1 MKRSIVLHY
10 NIALII
16 LVVLSA
22 SALAQQRPV
31 SGIVL
36 ENLTN
41 TPLDGATISVK
52 NNKGSAITK
61 ADGRFEIKVP
71 QGKVVLNITFVGY
84 QAKTVTLAD
93 NAASVEVR
101 LNRSSNSQLND
112 VVIVGV
118 QAQSKRT
125 TTSAISTVLS
135 KDIQNLPAPS
145 VDQLLQGRVAG
156 LNVQV
161 TSGEPG
167 VAPTIVVRGNSKINT
182 SIGNDP
188 NIAQARALS
197 GPLYVIDGIPTNPD
211 DISNNIDATGT
222 NFLAGININ
231 DIESVDVQKD
241 AAATAAW
248 GSRGANGVIYIKT
261 KRGHSRYSWISCKR
275 LWRSNAAS
283 RSCYKRQRALRRGG
297 RK

>member
-93 NAASVEVR
+93 KRGECRGKIKSFIQQSVE
-101 LNRSSNSQLND
+101 
-112 VVIVGV
+112 
-118 QAQSKRT
+118 
-125 TTSAISTVLS
+125 
-135 KDIQNLPAPS
+135 
-145 VDQLLQGRVAG
+145 
-156 LNVQV
+156 
-161 TSGEPG
+161 
-167 VAPTIVVRGNSKINT
+167 
-182 SIGNDP
+182 
-188 NIAQARALS
+188 
-197 GPLYVIDGIPTNPD
+197 
-211 DISNNIDATGT
+211 
-222 NFLAGININ
+222 
-231 DIESVDVQKD
+231 
-241 AAATAAW
+241 
-248 GSRGANGVIYIKT
+248 
-261 KRGHSRYSWISCKR
+261 
-275 LWRSNAAS
+275 
-283 RSCYKRQRALRRGG
+283 
-297 RK
+297 